1 MLTMY
6 TLLIV
11 DDEPME
17 RDGLQVMVKRQL
29 PNVEVVGTAANGR
42 EAIEACDLHRPDMV
56 TMDVKMPG
64 IDGLQATR
72 EILKKHPAMK
82 VMIFSAYDTFA
93 YAQKAMKLGVKDYVL
108 KPYTQEDVVKV
119 VHRVIRMI
127 EDEQAEQAEKLVM
140 TEQYQTMLPLAE
152 TELWS
157 QLVFHH
163 VHEIPREELRRLL
176 NIHEESSYVMLIRLW
191 QEDQTLLPIEQQKR
205 LYTRVKNTLKTM
217 TPCLFGPMIDGHIPV
232 AVFLRQK
239 AGQSP
244 RSQATIL
251 FRNVTRPFRRE
262 PMWRTLCYAAGVG
275 RLEQQLTSLRHSY
288 QEALS
293 AVQYVERSGQILFY
307 DDIERDDSVVT
318 RRSMHLDPQI
328 VSAARQDHDGAT
340 VRQEKQD
347 FFSKAIQYLDE
358 HFHESVS
365 LETVA
370 EYVGLSSFYFSKL
383 FREEAGIT
391 FIDYLTRLRIKE
403 AKRLLLETDHSLK
416 RICFEVGYRD
426 PNYFSRVFK
435 KTIGMSPSDFR
446 RKHTKK
452 R

>member
-72 EILKKHPAMK
+72 EILKKHPAVK

-93 YAQKAMKLGVKDYVL
+93 YAQEAMKLGVKDYVL
-108 KPYTQEDVVKV
+108 KPYTKEDVVKV
-119 VHRVIRMI
+119 VNRVIRMI
-127 EDEQAEQAEKLVM
+127 QDEQAEQAEKLVM

-176 NIHEESSYVMLIRLW
+176 NIREESSYVMLIRMW
-191 QEDQTLLPIEQQKR
+191 QQDQAPLPVEQQKR
-205 LYTRVKNTLKTM
+205 LYTRVKNTLKMM

-232 AVFLRQK
+232 AVFLREK
-239 AGQSP
+239 AGRPSL

-251 FRNVTRPFRRE
+251 FRNFTRQIRRE

-275 RLEQQLTSLRHSY
+275 RLMPQLTSLSHSY
-288 QEALS
+288 EEALS
-293 AVQYVERSGQILFY
+293 AVRRAERSGQILFF
-307 DDIERDDSVVT
+307 DDMERGHSLVV
-318 RRSMHLDPQI
+318 RRLMLRDPR
-328 VSAARQDHDGAT
+328 VWTSARQEDGETAHPEGQAFIT
-340 VRQEKQD
+340 
-347 FFSKAIQYLDE
+347 KAIQYLDK
-358 HFHESVS
+358 HFYKSVS

-370 EYVGLSSFYFSKL
+370 EHVGLSPFYFSKL